1 MIEQFG
7 AADLNILVTQSQNS
21 YDICIVKKIFFPYLQ
36 SYTWNS
42 THPFNFDPDPGSVQ
56 EKDPDPGFFLAV
68 FGSNFAPWIR
78 IHKAKILR
86 IQRIRI
92 QILSTAFK
100 YCRCNLIQ
108 KSKNLTDSSIV
119 SVT

>member
-1 MIEQFG
+1 MK
-7 AADLNILVTQSQNS
+7 N
-21 YDICIVKKIFFPYLQ
+21 CKKRFFPYLQ

-56 EKDPDPGFFLAV
+56 EKYPDPGSVQEKYPDPGFFLAV

-92 QILSTAFK
+92 LSTTLK
-100 YCRCNLIQ
+100 
-108 KSKNLTDSSIV
+108 
-119 SVT
+119 

>member
-92 QILSTAFK
+92 LSTTLK
-100 YCRCNLIQ
+100 L
-108 KSKNLTDSSIV
+108 KKNDVCWSVPDSTDLK
-119 SVT
+119 